1 MNSRIFDI
9 YPRIPLFTTLL
20 LFTITFFVYDD
31 FGIRMILGYA
41 VLMYVTLIYLIFRN
55 NNIRFTRMKL
65 LYLILSMNL
74 TVLILAGKMDAS
86 SITFVM
92 SIVLSAVVALIGD
105 IRRREISTAVK
116 ILILF
121 SILIAV
127 YVIAV
132 RFRRSV
138 YTVYV
143 MPHISAQSRQA
154 NEWLLKDGY
163 GITLGG
169 NVVFI
174 DYILMICGMICFNL
188 IMSYRGKLRF
198 VWLYP
203 GCMAVCVAGMLFVNR
218 KSELLSYLIGLFF
231 CFIMHMGIST
241 WKEKRK
247 TLRIAVILLVL
258 IAAGLVYLAQTGF
271 FVRYLY
277 RYVSFFKKLTYN
289 IGSTEKQLDL
299 TSERSVLWSLA
310 FRLFLEHPILG
321 IGWGHFHDHLPEELN
336 HLDNVHNNYLQLLC
350 ETGIVGFLLVM
361 VPLILVF
368 IETVSLIRINKRK
381 TNREPMV
388 MALNIAS
395 FGMQVFFLVLGF
407 LDPCIYKMLFWAI
420 FAMAVMMADSSE
432 GALNETLQVS

>member
-1 MNSRIFDI
+1 MNSRIFDA

-41 VLMYVTLIYLIFRN
+41 VLMYAALIYLIFRN

-65 LYLILSMNL
+65 LYLILALNL
-74 TVLILAGKMDAS
+74 TVLILIGKMDAS

-92 SIVLSAVVALIGD
+92 SIVLCAIVAVIGD
-105 IRRREISTAVK
+105 IRRTEMPAAVR

-132 RFRRSV
+132 RFRRSI
-138 YTVYV
+138 YTDYV
-143 MPHISAQSRQA
+143 MPHISAQSRQQ

-188 IMSYRGKLRF
+188 IMSCRGKLRSL
-198 VWLYP
+198 WLYW
-203 GCMAVCVAGMLFVNR
+203 GCIAVCVAGMLFVNR

-231 CFIMHMGIST
+231 CFLMHMGIST
-241 WKEKRK
+241 RKEKRR
-247 TLRIAVILLVL
+247 TMRIAVILL
-258 IAAGLVYLAQTGF
+258 ALVVVGMIYLAQTGF

-277 RYVSFFKKLTYN
+277 RYVSFINKLTYN

-299 TSERSVLWSLA
+299 TSERNVLWSLA

-361 VPLILVF
+361 VPLVLVF
-368 IETVSLIRINKRK
+368 IETIRLIGINRRN
-381 TNREPMV
+381 TNREPLV

-395 FGMQVFFLVLGF
+395 FGMQIFFFVLGF

-432 GALNETLQVS
+432 GALDETLQIS

>member
-231 CFIMHMGIST
+231 FFFMHMGIST

-368 IETVSLIRINKRK
+368 IETVRLIRINKRK

>member
-41 VLMYVTLIYLIFRN
+41 VLMYVTLIYMIFRN
-55 NNIRFTRMKL
+55 SNIRFTRMKL

-74 TVLILAGKMDAS
+74 TVLILIGKMDAS

-105 IRRREISTAVK
+105 IRRTEMPLALK
-116 ILILF
+116 ILIVF
-121 SILIAV
+121 SIMIAV

-132 RFRRSV
+132 RFRPSV
-138 YTVYV
+138 YTRYV
-143 MPHISAQSRQA
+143 MPHISEQSRQA

-198 VWLYP
+198 IWLYL
-203 GCMAVCVAGMLFVNR
+203 GCVAVCVAGMLFVNR
-218 KSELLSYLIGLFF
+218 KSELMSYLVGLFF

-241 WKEKRK
+241 RKERKK
-247 TLRIAVILLVL
+247 TLRIAAVLLALAVVGL
-258 IAAGLVYLAQTGF
+258 IYLAQAGF
-271 FVRYLY
+271 FVKYLY
-277 RYVSFFKKLTYN
+277 RYVSFFNRLTYN

-299 TSERSVLWSLA
+299 TSERNVLWSLA
-310 FRLFLEHPILG
+310 FRLFLQHPVLG
-321 IGWGHFHDHLPEELN
+321 IGWGHFHDNLPEELS

-368 IETVSLIRINKRK
+368 IETIRRIRINRRK
-381 TNREPMV
+381 TNREPLV

-395 FGMQVFFLVLGF
+395 FGMQIFFFVLSF

-420 FAMAVMMADSSE
+420 YAIAVMMADSSE